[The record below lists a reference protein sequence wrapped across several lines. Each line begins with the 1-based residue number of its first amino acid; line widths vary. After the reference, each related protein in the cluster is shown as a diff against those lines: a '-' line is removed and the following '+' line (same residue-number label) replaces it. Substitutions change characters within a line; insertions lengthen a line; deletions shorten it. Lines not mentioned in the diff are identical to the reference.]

1 MDLSE
6 SPDPE
11 LFFTTD
17 DEKTFQYQDQLP
29 SLPVPDLQHTLDRYL
44 DSGNS
49 FSFIMGLFYEINIVS
64 SDFVHLFGN
73 GTHTGSIGK
82 KIVIIAPL

>member
-6 SPDPE
+6 SPDPD
-11 LFFTTD
+11 LLFTTD

-44 DSGNS
+44 DSGN
-49 FSFIMGLFYEINIVS
+49 LFMVGMNAC
-64 SDFVHLFGN
+64 
-73 GTHTGSIGK
+73 K
-82 KIVIIAPL
+82 